1 MLQNTFLVW
10 LPTTIKPTMATTAR
24 MLRMVIVQPMIS
36 PAVARPSPPSV
47 PPERRI

>member
-10 LPTTIKPTMATTAR
+10 FPTTINARIATTPR
-24 MLRMVIVQPMIS
+24 MLRKAMIQPMIS
-36 PAVARPSPPSV
+36 PAWARPSPVSV